1 VSRDGKEG
9 FIGKLDHKTKVVQR
23 FFINTFSENPM
34 QTAIDIVL
42 GKHLKT
48 SVSSDQRKFVESEL
62 AKLVDKYS
70 KLNTYNLHV
79 ASWNLGGN
87 RPIE

>member
-1 VSRDGKEG
+1 
-9 FIGKLDHKTKVVQR
+9 
-23 FFINTFSENPM
+23 M

-42 GKHLKT
+42 GKHLNT
-48 SVSSDQRKFVESEL
+48 AVSSEQRKFVESEL

-70 KLNTYNLHV
+70 KLNTYNLNV

-87 RPIE
+87 RPLEQIDLR